1 MERKRQADQEA
12 YYEDAPA
19 DVKQSGAESYA
30 TDPPSRFKF
39 GRRNPLIVRH
49 GSAHRAT
56 RLLLLL
62 SQGRLPR
69 CSPSTLLLSLES
81 LFVRLG

>member
-30 TDPPSRFKF
+30 ITRPAPPRAVLAASALSVGTVFL
-39 GRRNPLIVRH
+39 RRLCAGAR
-49 GSAHRAT
+49 GA
-56 RLLLLL
+56 
-62 SQGRLPR
+62 
-69 CSPSTLLLSLES
+69 
-81 LFVRLG
+81 